1 MKKPLARCGLPLL
14 AILSLIG
21 LAACGQKTAEPEPLR
36 AVRTQV
42 LQVAE
47 AGQELVFA
55 GELRA
60 RTESRLAFRVP
71 GKVLERKVGLGD
83 AVKAGQLLMRLDPA
97 DLKLAAE
104 AAQAALRAAKS
115 NRDSQVAD
123 IKRFRELRAQGFISS
138 AELERREAGYQAALS
153 QFEQARAQ
161 AQAQA
166 NQAGYGDL
174 LADAKGVITSVD
186 AEPGTVVAAGTPVLR
201 LAHDGARDVVFQVPE
216 QQVAQLRQWVSGG
229 QLSVVVPGIAEP
241 LPAKLREV
249 AQAADPV
256 TRTFLVKADIGN
268 QPEAR
273 IGQTATVTLSK
284 AKVGGVLRLPMA
296 AIFQAKGRAQVYV
309 LDPATMSLRAQAV
322 EIAGAEGNEVIV
334 VGGLS
339 AQQEIVTAGVHVLR
353 DGEKVRR
360 YGAAPAQP
368 VATAASR

>member
-1 MKKPLARCGLPLL
+1 MKKPMARYGLPLL

-21 LAACGQKTAEPEPLR
+21 LAACGQKSPEPEPLR

-47 AGQELVFA
+47 SGQDLVFA

-83 AVKAGQLLMRLDPA
+83 SVRAGQLLMRLDPA
-97 DLKLAAE
+97 DLRLAAE
-104 AAQAALRAAKS
+104 AAQAQLRAAKA

-138 AELERREAGYQAALS
+138 AELERREAAYQAALS

-161 AQAQA
+161 ARAQN

-174 LADAKGVITSVD
+174 LADAKGVITAVE

-201 LAHDGARDVVFQVPE
+201 LAQDGPRDVVFQVPE
-216 QQVAQLRQWVSGG
+216 QQVAQLRRWADSGRLAVS
-229 QLSVVVPGIAEP
+229 VPGLAEP

-256 TRTFLVKADIGN
+256 TRTFVVKADIGV

-273 IGQTATVTLSK
+273 IGQSATVTLRR
-284 AKVGGVLRLPMA
+284 ARVGGVLRLPLSA
-296 AIFQAKGRAQVYV
+296 VFQAKGQAHVFV
-309 LDPATMSLRAQAV
+309 LDPGSMSLRARAIEV
-322 EIAGAEGNEVIV
+322 GGAEGNELIV
-334 VGGLS
+334 TSGLS
-339 AQQEIVTAGVHVLR
+339 PQQEVVTAGVHVLR

-360 YGAAPAQP
+360 YGAAAAA
-368 VATAASR
+368 ATAASR